1 MNALHMN
8 EFLSNSTTST
18 HAQSWIAIP
27 NGYST
32 DITCRHNI
40 HIPDPLSP
48 KLALLMCLQFQSHVL
63 NRTRKAGGA
72 VEVLATGQ
80 VQQPLDSGSSSSSSI
95 GASAIRTAGMLSP
108 VVREIIKNDAAV
120 ASSGVTAQPGGAQ
133 GAPQG
138 EVLLSMEAKQ
148 QAVKG
153 AMVHAWTS
161 VRLCD

>member
-1 MNALHMN
+1 MNELHIN
-8 EFLSNSTTST
+8 EFLSYTTT
-18 HAQSWIAIP
+18 LIDAQSWIAIS
-27 NGYST
+27 NYSME
-32 DITCRHNI
+32 ITCRNTF
-40 HIPDPLSP
+40 HIPDLPSP
-48 KLALLMCLQFQSHVL
+48 KLARLMCLQFQSHVL

-72 VEVLATGQ
+72 VAALATGQ
-80 VQQPLDSGSSSSSSI
+80 VQQPLDSDSSSSSI
-95 GASAIRTAGMLSP
+95 GASAIRTAGLLSP

-120 ASSGVTAQPGGAQ
+120 AGSGVPAQPGGAQ

-138 EVLLSMEAKQ
+138 EVLVSMEAKQ

>member
-1 MNALHMN
+1 M
-8 EFLSNSTTST
+8 S
-18 HAQSWIAIP
+18 
-27 NGYST
+27 
-32 DITCRHNI
+32 
-40 HIPDPLSP
+40 
-48 KLALLMCLQFQSHVL
+48 LQFQSHVL

-72 VEVLATGQ
+72 VAALATGQ
-80 VQQPLDSGSSSSSSI
+80 VQQPLDSGSSSSI
-95 GASAIRTAGMLSP
+95 GASAIRTAGVLSP

-120 ASSGVTAQPGGAQ
+120 AGSGVSAQLGGAQ

-138 EVLLSMEAKQ
+138 EVLISMEAKQ